1 MRVAVIFSPILNRL
15 RGIIV
20 TEVTTKL
27 KTSNIGK
34 TRLNKNRQ
42 LKRMLSSWQLYLLM
56 SVPFFYVILFKY
68 LPMYGVTIAFKNY
81 MPLKGVLGSP
91 WAGLVHFKTF
101 FNSAYFSVLIK
112 NTMILSIYG
121 LLAGFPFPIILA
133 LALNYVGKERF
144 KKLVQ
149 MTTYIPHFI
158 STVVIVGLM
167 NQILSLRTGVVNNLI
182 EMLGGERINFIANP
196 DTFRHLYVWSGVWQG
211 IGWGSIIYIAALAG
225 IDPQLHEAAI
235 MDGASKLRRI
245 WHIDIPG
252 ITPTVVIMLIL
263 SVGHIL
269 NTGFEKVYLMT
280 NPLNSSTAEVIDTY
294 VYKVGIAGQFP
305 NYSFSTAVG
314 LFQSVVTLVLTI
326 AVNQISKKVTENS
339 LW

>member
-1 MRVAVIFSPILNRL
+1 MAASTSELKINRK
-15 RGIIV
+15 
-20 TEVTTKL
+20 E
-27 KTSNIGK
+27 KTN
-34 TRLNKNRQ
+34 
-42 LKRMLSSWQLYLLM
+42 LKRNHLLKKMLSCWQLYVLM
-56 SVPFFYVILFKY
+56 FIPFFYVILFKY
-68 LPMYGVTIAFKNY
+68 VPMYGVTIAFKKY
-81 MPLKGVLGSP
+81 MPLKGILGSP
-91 WAGLVHFKTF
+91 WVGFVHFKTF
-101 FNSAYFSVLIK
+101 FSSAYFSILMK

-133 LALNYVGKERF
+133 LALNYVGRERF

-158 STVVIVGLM
+158 STVIIVGLM
-167 NQILSLRTGVVNNLI
+167 NQLLSLRTGVINNLI
-182 EMLGGERINFIANP
+182 ELLGGERIDFIANA
-196 DTFRHLYVWSGVWQG
+196 DMFRHLYVWSGVWQG

-235 MDGASKLRRI
+235 MDGASKVRRI

-252 ITPTVVIMLIL
+252 ILPTVVIMLIL

-269 NTGFEKVYLMT
+269 STGFEKVYLMT

-294 VYKVGIAGQFP
+294 VYKVGIAGQLP

-326 AVNQISKKVTENS
+326 VVNQISKKVSQNS